1 MRLVGPLAALG
12 SLLLV
17 ARLATRLAPDRPDV
31 ARRTGWILLGTG
43 LWALFGTLFMFD
55 TLLALFAVLAW
66 TGVVDAS
73 EGHPLRGWALAGA
86 GLGLGILAKGPVIF
100 LHVLPV
106 ALLGP
111 WWALAPPRR
120 GRWTAGLLAAVLM
133 GVGIG
138 LAWALPAAA
147 AGGEA
152 YAARILWGQTA
163 GRVAG
168 SFAHARPLWW
178 YLPWLPVAV
187 LPWSLSRRIWS
198 GLFRRARPGGS
209 AAGGPGAGAPGRD
222 SASRFA
228 LAVLV
233 PSLVAFSLVSGKQI
247 HYLLPELP
255 LFALLVAARLE
266 ADRGPWSAVDRLG
279 PALLFAVLGLV
290 LAAFPWLRE
299 TGAFGLDGLPAWT
312 LGIRWW
318 PAALPLVGAA
328 LVYRW
333 ARGTGALPAVATGT
347 ALLLAGVLL
356 AVMPAARSIYDVE
369 PMARRIAVW
378 QAEGR
383 PVAVVGGYHGQYAFA
398 GRLVHTIDEVLPD
411 SARAWAGSHPDGV
424 LIGLHRHWPVPGSGT
439 PIATSPFRGRT
450 AAAWDASTV
459 LQDDPWSDAGS

>member
-1 MRLVGPLAALG
+1 
-12 SLLLV
+12 
-17 ARLATRLAPDRPDV
+17 
-31 ARRTGWILLGTG
+31 
-43 LWALFGTLFMFD
+43 
-55 TLLALFAVLAW
+55 
-66 TGVVDAS
+66 
-73 EGHPLRGWALAGA
+73 
-86 GLGLGILAKGPVIF
+86 
-100 LHVLPV
+100 
-106 ALLGP
+106 
-111 WWALAPPRR
+111 
-120 GRWTAGLLAAVLM
+120 
-133 GVGIG
+133 
-138 LAWALPAAA
+138 
-147 AGGEA
+147 
-152 YAARILWGQTA
+152 
-163 GRVAG
+163 
-168 SFAHARPLWW
+168 
-178 YLPWLPVAV
+178 
-187 LPWSLSRRIWS
+187 
-198 GLFRRARPGGS
+198 
-209 AAGGPGAGAPGRD
+209 
-222 SASRFA
+222 
-228 LAVLV
+228 VLV